1 VTATLEPLRYTSFRL
16 LVVGRTVTML
26 GNSVAPIALGFAVL
40 DLTGSA
46 RDLGLVVG
54 ARSLTNVV
62 FVLFGGVLADRLP
75 RGLVLVGASA
85 FAAGTQLAV
94 AASVLTGTA
103 TIPLLVGL
111 SAVNGIAG
119 AIALPAASAL
129 LPQTVPAE
137 VRQQANAINRL
148 GFNGAMILGASIGG
162 VLVAAVG
169 PGWGLAADAAAFALA
184 AIVFSRLR
192 VPGTRTVGAPA
203 GASAGGP
210 VVTPADGG
218 RVPADGDP
226 ARGPV
231 SADDS
236 PAGSAGGPAS
246 VIAELREGWV
256 EVASRTWL
264 WVVVAGAA
272 VVNAALAGGLH
283 VLGPVVADETIG
295 RSGWGLVLATE
306 TAGMVIGG
314 LIALR
319 LRIRRFLRFGVICS
333 LGDVLLLG
341 ALGLTPRLGVLLLC
355 AFLAGVAFEQLG
367 VAWET
372 TIQEH
377 IPPEKLARVYS
388 YDMLGSLVAVPIGQ
402 IAAGPL
408 ADAYGARATLV
419 GAAVLCAL
427 ALLGILLSREVRE
440 IQNTLPRPA
449 D

>member
-1 VTATLEPLRYTSFRL
+1 
-16 LVVGRTVTML
+16 
-26 GNSVAPIALGFAVL
+26 
-40 DLTGSA
+40 
-46 RDLGLVVG
+46 
-54 ARSLTNVV
+54 
-62 FVLFGGVLADRLP
+62 VLADRLP

-85 FAAGTQLAV
+85 FAAGTQFAV

-103 TIPLLVGL
+103 TVPLLIGL
-111 SAVNGIAG
+111 SAVNGVAG

-148 GFNGAMILGASIGG
+148 GFNSAMILGASIGG

-169 PGWGLAADAAAFALA
+169 PGWGLAVDATAFALA

-192 VPGTRTVGAPA
+192 VPDTPVADDPA
-203 GASAGGP
+203 GAVAAP
-210 VVTPADGG
+210 DGG
-218 RVPADGDP
+218 AL
-226 ARGPV
+226 
-231 SADDS
+231 
-236 PAGSAGGPAS
+236 GGPAR
-246 VIAELREGWV
+246 VLAELREGWA

-319 LRIRRFLRFGVICS
+319 LRIRRFLRFGVICC
-333 LGDVLLLG
+333 LGDVLVLG

-355 AFLAGVAFEQLG
+355 AFVAGVAFEQLG

-419 GAAVLCAL
+419 GAAVLCTL

-440 IQNTLPRPA
+440 IRNTLPA
-449 D
+449 TD

>member
-1 VTATLEPLRYTSFRL
+1 MTATLEPLRYLTFRL

-54 ARSLTNVV
+54 ARSVTNVV

-103 TIPLLVGL
+103 TIPLLIGL

-169 PGWGLAADAAAFALA
+169 PGWGLAVDAAAFALA

-192 VPGTRTVGAPA
+192 VPSAAADPVDGVG
-203 GASAGGP
+203 
-210 VVTPADGG
+210 
-218 RVPADGDP
+218 
-226 ARGPV
+226 
-231 SADDS
+231 
-236 PAGSAGGPAS
+236 GGPAR
-246 VIAELREGWV
+246 VIAELREGWA
-256 EVASRTWL
+256 EVSSRTWL

-295 RSGWGLVLATE
+295 RLGWGLVLATE

-314 LIALR
+314 IIALR

-355 AFLAGVAFEQLG
+355 AFVAGVAFEQLG

-377 IPPEKLARVYS
+377 VPPEKLARVYS

-402 IAAGPL
+402 LAAGPL

-440 IQNTLPRPA
+440 IQNTLPA
-449 D
+449 TG